1 MAAIG
6 FFSAAEA
13 AFDNWRNPDLNNVT
27 AKPKDPAVPGLA
39 VIGARV
45 ICIPVRR
52 AGFLYLEHFDKVK
65 RPTT

>member
-6 FFSAAEA
+6 LFSAAEA

-27 AKPKDPAVPGLA
+27 AKPKDAAVPGMA

-45 ICIPVRR
+45 ICLPALHVGSLW
-52 AGFLYLEHFDKVK
+52 AV
-65 RPTT
+65 